1 MTRRIVRVVLFC
13 GLLVLLINQTK
24 AQEGIKLRY
33 QYSAGEELRYKFV
46 MDIVMSLDMNFPG
59 VERSAGNPPLMS
71 GQIVGIM
78 KQKTKK
84 IMSNGDA
91 QVTFNYEQIKMTME
105 GKTETIP
112 AEKFPEITLVLSNDG
127 KITDIKWTGGQK
139 IGPGMSS
146 DPLSLMNFEGTGYP
160 SAFPSEPVRVDDTWT
175 SEIPSPMGDG
185 KINVSSKVLSL
196 NTKIGGYTAAKIQ
209 QDMSGNI
216 GLNIP
221 MPNTTNSQGSS
232 MTGTLTINGTGII
245 YHSIDKGKLI
255 KTEWKGDVVTAM
267 EVSLPEED
275 NAGTMTV
282 NMEMKYV
289 MYLLP
294 KK

>member
-127 KITDIKWTGGQK
+127 KIKDIKWTGGQK
-139 IGPGMSS
+139 IGPGMS

>member
-1 MTRRIVRVVLFC
+1 MARRIVGIVLFC
-13 GLLVLLINQTK
+13 GLLVLLVNQTR

-33 QYSAGEELRYKFV
+33 QYNAGEELRYKFV
-46 MDIVMSLDMNFPG
+46 MDIVMLVEMDVPG
-59 VERSAGNPPLMS
+59 VERTQGDPPPIS
-71 GQIVGIM
+71 GQFVGIM

-91 QVTFNYEQIKMTME
+91 QLTLSYEQIKMTMQ

-112 AEKFPEITLVLSNDG
+112 AEKFPEITLVLSSDG
-127 KITDIKWTGGQK
+127 KIKDIKWAGGQK
-139 IGPGMSS
+139 IGPAMS
-146 DPLSLMNFEGTGYP
+146 DPLSLMNLEGTGYP
-160 SAFPSEPVRVDDTWT
+160 SVFPSELVKVDDTWT

-196 NTKIGGYTAAKIQ
+196 NTKIGGHTAAKIQ

-221 MPNTTNSQGSS
+221 LLNTTNSQESS
-232 MTGTLTINGTGII
+232 VTGTMTINGTGII

-255 KTEWKGDVVTAM
+255 KTEWKGDLVSAM
-267 EVSLPEED
+267 EVSLPEGK
-275 NAGTMTV
+275 AGAMTL

-294 KK
+294 TK